1 MTIKIPHYCKISGPD
16 AVEVT
21 LEEEC
26 DISMAS
32 MNETNEEVSNNGGD
46 ISMKSMNCDDSITET
61 NDLTDVSM
69 NETLESDDDL
79 AEELENKEKIE
90 KLKLLSHKL
99 LYSED
104 EAEQVDLAEKMKN
117 VKVTAEQIKI
127 SGAGFIL
134 ENEIIHARKARRN
147 HQEALQKV

>member
-1 MTIKIPHYCKISGPD
+1 
-16 AVEVT
+16 
-21 LEEEC
+21 
-26 DISMAS
+26 
-32 MNETNEEVSNNGGD
+32 MNETNEEVSNDGGD
-46 ISMKSMNCDDSITET
+46 ISMKSMNCDDSMIET
-61 NDLTDVSM
+61 NEVDLTDVSM

-104 EAEQVDLAEKMKN
+104 EAEQVDLDEKMKS

-127 SGAGFIL
+127 SGA
-134 ENEIIHARKARRN
+134 
-147 HQEALQKV
+147 LQKV